1 MPASEI
7 TTALERHGAIAVL
20 RLKDGRQLRAVVDAL
35 LRGGVRAIELTMTVP
50 DAIEQI
56 AEIAPT
62 LPADAVLGAG
72 TVLDV
77 ATAERARDAGASFIV
92 SPVLKREIVDAFAD
106 RDVAVVPGCYTPTE
120 IVTAGEAGANLG
132 KGFPA
137 TSLGPAYI
145 RDILAPLPQLKLVPT
160 GGIAIDAA
168 GDWIRAGA
176 AAVGVGGALVDGRA
190 VAAGDFDTIARAAE
204 RLVASVCAARNH
216 TP

>member
-92 SPVLKREIVDAFAD
+92 SPWGLSIGGRNVSSMDFSFCSVSIILDVTGRALEKVFTQCRIICQTCGTSERFARFVFLVQQLQQMPACGPIGLIVDN
-106 RDVAVVPGCYTPTE
+106 T
-120 IVTAGEAGANLG
+120 
-132 KGFPA
+132 
-137 TSLGPAYI
+137 
-145 RDILAPLPQLKLVPT
+145 
-160 GGIAIDAA
+160 
-168 GDWIRAGA
+168 
-176 AAVGVGGALVDGRA
+176 VGGNFLKCSESGGR
-190 VAAGDFDTIARAAE
+190 VA
-204 RLVASVCAARNH
+204 RLRKRNGS
-216 TP
+216 PDQ